1 MKLIHVG
8 LSVLTS
14 TCKSAKEANV
24 HVFSTENQIKMI
36 LSKIRSAG
44 GNTLGIGLPALKKK
58 INYKNKSLLLHT
70 QTGQIYSHCF
80 GKKITFEIRSQ

>member
-24 HVFSTENQIKMI
+24 HVFSTENQIKVI

-58 INYKNKSLLLHT
+58 LTIKTKVFFYILRLDRYTVTVSGKNNL
-70 QTGQIYSHCF
+70 
-80 GKKITFEIRSQ
+80 

>member
-24 HVFSTENQIKMI
+24 HVFSKENQIKMI

-44 GNTLGIGLPALKKK
+44 GNTLGIGLSALKKK
-58 INYKNKSLLLHT
+58 LTIKTKVFFYILRLDRYTVTVL
-70 QTGQIYSHCF
+70 
-80 GKKITFEIRSQ
+80 GKK